1 MKGKQMVGVLH
12 TSVLKEEV
20 FRHLKPDSDNG
31 FMIDATLGEGGHAE
45 YFLSREPDLT
55 IAGID
60 ADSSILAVAME
71 RLEPFGTRMQY
82 FHQWFNGFFA
92 SYPADLPRPDR
103 ILFDLGISS
112 YHYAKSNRGFSFRTD
127 EVLDMRLDSDLEITA
142 ADIVNEYP
150 ESELADLLYGYG
162 EERYSRQIAKA
173 VVRARK
179 QDAIRTSSELAG
191 IISDSVPPQYKHGRI
206 HPATRSFQA
215 LRIAVNGELVRL
227 EQALKNALSVLKV
240 GGRMG
245 VISFHSLEDRI
256 VKRFFVEKN
265 KSCTCPPEWPMC
277 NCGGKKIVDI
287 VTRKPIEP
295 DEREI
300 AENKPSRS
308 ARFRVAEKINEESI

>member
-20 FRHLKPDSDNG
+20 YQYLKPVGDKE

-45 YFLSREPDLT
+45 YFLSRETDLT

-60 ADSSILAVAME
+60 ADSRILAIAKE
-71 RLEPFGTRMQY
+71 RLEPFGTRIRF

-92 SYPADLPRPDR
+92 SYPADLPRPDK
-103 ILFDLGISS
+103 ILFDLGISG
-112 YHYAKSNRGFSFRTD
+112 YHYSQGNRGFSFRTD
-127 EVLDMRLDSDLEITA
+127 EALDMRLESDLEISA
-142 ADIVNEYP
+142 ADIINEYP

-173 VVRARK
+173 VVNARK
-179 QDAIRTSSELAG
+179 KNTIRTSGELAG
-191 IISDSVPPQYKHGRI
+191 IITDSVPPNYKHGRI

-215 LRIAVNGELVRL
+215 LRIAVNGELERL
-227 EQALKNALSVLKV
+227 TQALKNALSILKV
-240 GGRMG
+240 GGRIG
-245 VISFHSLEDRI
+245 IISFHSLEDRI
-256 VKRFFVEKN
+256 VKRFYVEKN

-277 NCGGKKIVDI
+277 NCGGKKILDI
-287 VTRKPIEP
+287 VTRKPIKP
-295 DEREI
+295 NEREI